1 MSRTPLVPHAEVCG
15 GSHAPHLSAPAPAA
29 CGAGGGGPSRGPG
42 ASSEGARQGLR
53 SEQRHAGDRRGPVV
67 TAGPPGV

>member
-29 CGAGGGGPSRGPG
+29 WGAGGGGSESGTRGI
-42 ASSEGARQGLR
+42 L
-53 SEQRHAGDRRGPVV
+53 
-67 TAGPPGV
+67 